1 MTINRWI
8 RKKNSCNVILYL
20 GKINE
25 LNLRILTRISHYI
38 IMLSGKS
45 KFEKIGKIQDLYK
58 LRKHKVFPVY
68 GNTYVVEI

>member
-1 MTINRWI
+1 MIINRWI

-25 LNLRILTRISHYI
+25 LNLHILTRISHYI

-58 LRKHKVFPVY
+58 LRKHKVLLVY